1 MRFKVGNK
9 VKVKDNCS
17 GCVNNTIYTLRM
29 NNGQLAA
36 MSISDDLARCTCQY
50 NWILVKT
57 KINIRNLNKKLCD
70 LK

>member
-9 VKVKDNCS
+9 VKVKKDCS
-17 GCVNNTIYTLRM
+17 GCVIDTIYTLRI
-29 NNGQLAA
+29 NNGRLAA
-36 MSISDDLARCTCQY
+36 MTISDDLARCTCQH

-57 KINIRNLNKKLCD
+57 KINIRNLNKKLCN